1 MEKDPNKE
9 ILDNIKRGKILRCIV
24 RRGDGVLC
32 KAEEPTAES

>member
-9 ILDNIKRGKILRCIV
+9 ILDNIKRKILRCIV